1 MDKSKAEPTAKIVE
15 APAQKPKA
23 EVRPSANP
31 ETSGWDELDKNKD
44 QPVVQV
50 VETIEPKPKPEVRP
64 SANPET
70 SESQDTNQTK
80 QPGLATPSNF
90 LTEIAEQMKKAL
102 IIAGRKLEAGEFND
116 FEKLIRQ
123 LASHSEDT
131 ENKDLQTNTAELTE
145 MIENAKAHRRSSLL
159 AMQTKIHSLKKLISK

>member
-1 MDKSKAEPTAKIVE
+1 MDKSKEEPTAKIVE

-31 ETSGWDELDKNKD
+31 EASGWDELDKNKD

-50 VETIEPKPKPEVRP
+50 VETIEPKPKTEARP

-70 SESQDTNQTK
+70 SESPDTNQTK
-80 QPGLATPSNF
+80 QPGLTTPSNF
-90 LTEIAEQMKKAL
+90 LPEIAEQMKKAL

-123 LASHSEDT
+123 LASHSEET
-131 ENKDLQTNTAELTE
+131 ANTDLQNYSAELAE
-145 MIENAKAHRRSSLL
+145 MIKNANAQRKSSLL
-159 AMQTKIHSLKKLISK
+159 AMQTKIHSLKQLISK